1 MLSKNDELFLTVA
14 KSESISKAAEQL
26 YISQPSLTKRMQ
38 QLEAQ
43 LGVALFDH
51 KSRPL
56 KLSPAG
62 ELHYEYL
69 TRSAVQEHALLLD
82 LREAAEGRRGKLSVG
97 APANLAQSLF
107 PAILPSFCRT
117 FPNVSLSVV
126 EATGAEIQ
134 TLIAG
139 RQLDMAFAHIH
150 IADTNVSYIPLSTE
164 KIYLAARRPANL
176 MDTDPPLLVQ
186 PLAVEDLPPFQYCM
200 YNKNQMIYASSH
212 RFFQHYSIIPD
223 TLIHC
228 GDPVINHTLVASLE
242 NCASFVPSYFI
253 GRIPSDTLRK
263 LIFYA
268 IDVPELSWELRVLY
282 RRDSALGIFAREMI
296 RLVRETPWRPLL

>member
-62 ELHYEYL
+62 ELYYEYL

-134 TLIAG
+134 TLIGKSSKRAAYDPCS
-139 RQLDMAFAHIH
+139 RDEWKRIRLCIFR
-150 IADTNVSYIPLSTE
+150 STPYPAWKE
-164 KIYLAARRPANL
+164 DSFLYLA
-176 MDTDPPLLVQ
+176 TCC
-186 PLAVEDLPPFQYCM
+186 EDQ
-200 YNKNQMIYASSH
+200 
-212 RFFQHYSIIPD
+212 
-223 TLIHC
+223 
-228 GDPVINHTLVASLE
+228 
-242 NCASFVPSYFI
+242 
-253 GRIPSDTLRK
+253 
-263 LIFYA
+263 
-268 IDVPELSWELRVLY
+268 
-282 RRDSALGIFAREMI
+282 
-296 RLVRETPWRPLL
+296 